1 MTASDDLASYL
12 IDRRRL
18 RKKLTFWRACVV
30 VFVLAGLGFAGWQ
43 MRDEKSSASPAQVSA
58 NNPHIARLNI
68 SGLITGDKD
77 TITLIQNVTK
87 SQAKAVILMIDSPG
101 GTTTGSERLYKE
113 LRTLAA
119 KKPVVTILGDMAAS
133 GAYIAAL
140 GSDHIL
146 ASGNSLVGS
155 IGVLFQYPNFSRLL
169 DFIGVSVEEVKSS
182 PLKAAPNGL
191 EPTSPE
197 ARAALAALVSDSFNW
212 FKSLVQER
220 RNLTEA
226 ELNLVADGRVFTGR
240 QALPLKLI
248 DGIGE
253 EKEALDWL
261 HESKKIAADLPIR
274 DWKVKK
280 STGRLG
286 YFGFAADLARLLGY
300 EGAAQSLEKIDLS
313 SHQAALDGL
322 LVIWQVRSAN
332 GS

>member
-1 MTASDDLASYL
+1 MTASDALADYL
-12 IDRRRL
+12 IERRRL
-18 RKKLTFWRACVV
+18 RKKLTFWR
-30 VFVLAGLGFAGWQ
+30 VFFLLAVLLGIGSVSWLMFGE
-43 MRDEKSSASPAQVSA
+43 DESSPASLAHTQK
-58 NNPHIARLNI
+58 PHIARLQI
-68 SGLITGDKD
+68 SGLITGDND
-77 TITLIQNVTK
+77 TIKLIQDVTK
-87 SQAKAVILMIDSPG
+87 SNAQAVILSINSPG

-113 LRTLAA
+113 LRILAA
-119 KKPVVTILGDMAAS
+119 KKPVIAIVGDVAAS

-155 IGVLFQYPNFSRLL
+155 IGVLFQYPNVARLL
-169 DFIGVSVEEVKSS
+169 DNIGVKVEEVKSS

-248 DGIGE
+248 DGIGD

-261 HESKKIAADLPIR
+261 HESKKLAADLPVR

-286 YFGFAADLARLLGY
+286 IFGFSADLAHLLGY
-300 EGAAQSLEKIDLS
+300 NGLAQSLEKIDLS
-313 SHQAALDGL
+313 AHQAALDGL
-322 LVIWQVRSAN
+322 LVIWQAGSAS

>member
-1 MTASDDLASYL
+1 
-12 IDRRRL
+12 
-18 RKKLTFWRACVV
+18 
-30 VFVLAGLGFAGWQ
+30 
-43 MRDEKSSASPAQVSA
+43 
-58 NNPHIARLNI
+58 
-68 SGLITGDKD
+68 
-77 TITLIQNVTK
+77 VTK
-87 SQAKAVILMIDSPG
+87 SNAQAVILSINSPG

-113 LRTLAA
+113 LRILAA
-119 KKPVVTILGDMAAS
+119 KKPVIAIVGDVAAS

-155 IGVLFQYPNFSRLL
+155 IGVLFQYPNVARLL
-169 DFIGVSVEEVKSS
+169 DNIGVKVEEVKSS

-212 FKSLVQER
+212 FKSLVEER

-248 DGIGE
+248 DGIGD

-261 HESKKIAADLPIR
+261 HESKKLAADLPVR

-286 YFGFAADLARLLGY
+286 IFGFSADLAHLLGY
-300 EGAAQSLEKIDLS
+300 NGLAQSLEKIDLS
-313 SHQAALDGL
+313 AHQAALDGL
-322 LVIWQVRSAN
+322 LVIWQAGSAS